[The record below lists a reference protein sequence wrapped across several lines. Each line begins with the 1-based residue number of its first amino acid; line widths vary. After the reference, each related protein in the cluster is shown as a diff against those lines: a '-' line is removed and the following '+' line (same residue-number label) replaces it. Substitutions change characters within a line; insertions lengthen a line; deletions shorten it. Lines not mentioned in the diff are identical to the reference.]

1 MSFFRYPA
9 VRALTA
15 SLGLGALTAC
25 ETVDFSDPDN
35 DEPQLTL
42 SDFDELFG
50 AGGVSNARIGD
61 EILAQNS
68 LTGEQC
74 RVRKIANQNGLAAE
88 DFAVLCAGWNEPS
101 GWLRRFRSEAEIDYA
116 ALLQNPDLALWS
128 PGSAECE
135 PEVTQ
140 VVGPLQEPIYALDCY
155 DSNGWPMLAWASK
168 GDIDG
173 EPGSYVGYGLP
184 QLATLVEPLLAGDGL
199 LLKSGTNSPITE
211 LARAQA
217 EAGGRLITI
226 DDIMNYRQ
234 LISLGLAHN
243 HAGEFSDAVRAY
255 ERALEVKA
263 QGISGQDAFSSP
275 VYAAM
280 GLNLASDGR
289 EIESALAMDRASR
302 GIEQLTWSD
311 AYPTY
316 LAYKAAVERRYGDI
330 SLATSLAAQ
339 ATNERIKL
347 FGTDSSVV
355 GSAQLL
361 EAGIAM
367 DRGDFEQARGLLTN
381 AQQLFERN
389 SDPVSLSFAHTARAR
404 LERLDDNI
412 PLAAEHAREAMRLT
426 REIFGDG
433 ANLAEVAMELGAIE
447 AELGNRKEALDAFRQ
462 GFIAA
467 ERARISQS
475 YISADTIEPYLRAL
489 FEDADAM
496 PSDASARYAEALQV
510 MDVTRGVTFERAV
523 RRMATRLST
532 DDPQLRETITK
543 LQNDQEQ
550 LEVTRAALTRLRLGD
565 PSEAL
570 GRDEAELLAEVSKL
584 KREIMEAE
592 VEVQRSHPRY
602 GSLVAP
608 GLADAEG
615 AVALMN
621 EGEAILRL
629 LLTERATYAVLISA
643 DGTISGQRSL
653 LGREEI
659 EFRVSNI
666 RESLTFQQGL
676 IPFDLDAS
684 HALYFQMLGELDDL
698 LDAADHLIVVA
709 DGALLSLPF
718 DTLVRRPT
726 TTEDYLQATWL
737 GRTVAISNLPSL
749 ASFRALR
756 LNLSSSNA
764 TEAFL
769 GVGDP
774 ILGGGRA
781 GDTRSAEAVRN
792 AYAACQEGDI
802 YDPVLLNA
810 LSPLP
815 ETADELRTIAGLL
828 RSTEDNLEIGRN
840 AREMRVKDRDLSQ
853 YHTISFATHG
863 LLPGE
868 IRCRNEPGLV
878 LTPPGEATPSD
889 DGLLAASEI
898 VSLKLDAELV
908 VLSACNTAGPDGELG
923 GEALSGLAA
932 AFTNAGARRV
942 LASHWDVET
951 TSTVQ
956 IMETTFASIAV
967 SPDKGYAHALQTAR
981 LRLLQDPTRAH
992 PAFWAPFVLIGDG
1005 GALAVAS

>member
-1 MSFFRYPA
+1 MRWRRKLLQAAMAGFGLATLAACDTADFTGSGDAGP
-9 VRALTA
+9 ALTLA
-15 SLGLGALTAC
+15 
-25 ETVDFSDPDN
+25 
-35 DEPQLTL
+35 
-42 SDFDELFG
+42 DFDELFG
-50 AGGVSNARIGD
+50 AGGVSRARIGD
-61 EILAQNS
+61 EILVQNS

-74 RVRKIANQNGLAAE
+74 RVRKIATQNGLSAE
-88 DFAVLCAGWNEPS
+88 DFAVLCAGWKEPS
-101 GWLRRFRSEAEIDYA
+101 GRLRRFRADQPVDYS
-116 ALLQNPDLALWS
+116 ALLLDPDLVLWR
-128 PGSAECE
+128 PGSADCE
-135 PEVTQ
+135 AEVTK
-140 VVGPLQEPIYALDCY
+140 VVGPLQEPIHALECY
-155 DSNGWPMLAWASK
+155 DSDGWPMLAWTSR

-173 EPGSYVGYGLP
+173 EQGVYVGYGLP
-184 QLATLVEPLLAGDGL
+184 QLATLVEPLLAGDAL
-199 LLKSGTNSPITE
+199 LLTSGTNSPIAE

-217 EAGGRLITI
+217 EIGGRLITL

-234 LISLGLAHN
+234 LLSLGLAHN

-255 ERALEVKA
+255 ERALELKS
-263 QGISGQDAFSSP
+263 QGISGQDEFASP

-289 EIESALAMDRASR
+289 QTEASLAMDLASD

-316 LAYKAAVERRYGDI
+316 LAYKAAVERRFGDI
-330 SLATSLAAQ
+330 SLATALAAQ
-339 ATNERIKL
+339 ATNERVEL
-347 FGTDSSVV
+347 FGSDSPTVA
-355 GSAQLL
+355 SARLL

-367 DRGDFEQARGLLTN
+367 DQGQLDDARELLIA
-381 AQQLFERN
+381 AQGSFERN
-389 SDPVSLSFAHTARAR
+389 TDPVSLSFAHAARAR
-404 LERLDDNI
+404 LERIDGDL
-412 PLAAEHAREAMRLT
+412 PLAAEHGREALRLT

-433 ANLAEVAMELGAIE
+433 ANLAAVAMELGAIE
-447 AELGNRKEALDAFRQ
+447 ADLGNRDAALDAFRQ
-462 GFIAA
+462 GLIAA

-475 YISADTIEPYLRAL
+475 YISADAIEPYLRTL
-489 FEDADAM
+489 FEDAAAT
-496 PSDASARYAEALQV
+496 PAEAPARYDEALQV

-532 DDPQLRETITK
+532 DDPELREVITN
-543 LQNDQEQ
+543 LQNNQER

-570 GRDEAELLAEVSKL
+570 GRDEAELLVEVSRL
-584 KREIMEAE
+584 RREISELE
-592 VEVQRSHPRY
+592 VEVQQDHPRY
-602 GSLVAP
+602 GSLIAP
-608 GLADAEG
+608 SLADAEG
-615 AVALMN
+615 AAALMN
-621 EGEAILRL
+621 DGEAVLRL
-629 LLTERATYAVLISA
+629 LLTEQASYAVLVTA
-643 DGTISGQRSL
+643 DGTIAGQRSPT
-653 LGREEI
+653 GREQVEY
-659 EFRVSNI
+659 RVAGI
-666 RESLTFQQGL
+666 RKALTFERGL
-676 IPFDLDAS
+676 VPFDLNAS
-684 HALYFQMLGELDDL
+684 HELYAQMLGELDDMI
-698 LDAADHLIVVA
+698 DAAEHLIVIA

-718 DTLVRRPT
+718 DTSVRRPAA
-726 TTEDYLQATWL
+726 TEDYLQATWL

-756 LNLSSSNA
+756 LNLSTSNA
-764 TEAFL
+764 SEAFL

-774 ILGGGRA
+774 ILGGDI

-792 AYAACQEGDI
+792 AYAACQEGDV

-810 LSPLP
+810 LARLP

-828 RSTEDNLEIGRN
+828 RSPEDNLEIGGD
-840 AREMRVKDRDLSQ
+840 AREMRVKDRDLSN

-878 LTPPGEATPSD
+878 LTPPDAATPSD

-951 TSTVQ
+951 TSTVR
-956 IMETTFASIAV
+956 IMETTFASVAV
-967 SPDKGYAHALQTAR
+967 SPEKGYAYALQTAR
-981 LRLLQDPTRAH
+981 LRLLRDPTRAH

-1005 GALAVAS
+1005 GGVAVAS